1 MWVMNFLPL
10 LLALILSVY
19 SWTEEG
25 PTGKVSHVEHGSSH
39 ESKLFRMKLLNAFR
53 SVDPHV
59 EDGMVNRFYR
69 FYRNPA

>member
-1 MWVMNFLPL
+1 MGTRTNKN
-10 LLALILSVY
+10 
-19 SWTEEG
+19 EERKCEKIKVPNVIS